1 MRSLINK
8 KSPTMKGILI
18 AIGGGVISGLTFN
31 QPLISSVVTL
41 LTIELGRYIFE
52 NLREYFI
59 GAIMSEELKEWIAM
73 FAIFLI
79 IISIVNVI
87 FNFTNYRKRIKN
99 GELKKDFPSW
109 DKRKIIRWN
118 VIWNLSLWGN
128 IIIYLIISLSLRN
141 QWSIGAGLFI
151 SLIYIFCVEVIL
163 YPIVKRYIKQKNKS

>member
-1 MRSLINK
+1 
-8 KSPTMKGILI
+8 MKGILI

-87 FNFTNYRKRIKN
+87 FNFTNYRK
-99 GELKKDFPSW
+99 G
-109 DKRKIIRWN
+109 KRTYS
-118 VIWNLSLWGN
+118 SLLG
-128 IIIYLIISLSLRN
+128 R
-141 QWSIGAGLFI
+141 
-151 SLIYIFCVEVIL
+151 
-163 YPIVKRYIKQKNKS
+163 RT